1 MVGPQAG
8 AQKSWGDDRVLLAG
22 TTRQLELQGL
32 RMHMGSGTWE
42 NKKESV
48 NIPSPKIIEF
58 RLRDIVEENLE
69 AATPGELGL
78 SEIKWVGVVSQGRG
92 L

>member
-1 MVGPQAG
+1 
-8 AQKSWGDDRVLLAG
+8 
-22 TTRQLELQGL
+22 
-32 RMHMGSGTWE
+32 MHMGLGTWG

-69 AATPGELGL
+69 AAIPGELGL

-92 L
+92 LWQWVEPEKPGWGRGVWELGVRR